1 MVVTGTTVQVRTYP
15 YGSHPSQ
22 FVRLHIPPEGDR
34 LPVAVVIHG
43 GFWRQRY
50 GVELAEPLCADL
62 AAHGVAAAAV
72 EYRRVD
78 RTLQDGSR
86 SATNTASAAG
96 GGWPMT
102 LADVARAVDSLEAS
116 GQVLA
121 RGRLDLD
128 RVAAIGHSAGGHL
141 AAWLTHRGSL
151 RVGAAG
157 SLDPAESAVS
167 IRGAVCQAGV
177 LDLASAARD
186 RLGDGAVIDLME
198 GSPGSVAQRY
208 HHASPMAQVGDG
220 ARVICVHGDAD
231 ATVPV
236 DQSRRYVD
244 AAVAAGDP
252 AELVVLSGVGHSE
265 VIDVRHPAW
274 ATCRDRLFHLLA

>member
-1 MVVTGTTVQVRTYP
+1 
-15 YGSHPSQ
+15 
-22 FVRLHIPPEGDR
+22 
-34 LPVAVVIHG
+34 
-43 GFWRQRY
+43 
-50 GVELAEPLCADL
+50 
-62 AAHGVAAAAV
+62 
-72 EYRRVD
+72 
-78 RTLQDGSR
+78 
-86 SATNTASAAG
+86 
-96 GGWPMT
+96 MT

-128 RVAAIGHSAGGHL
+128 RVAAVGHSAGGHL
-141 AAWLTHRGSL
+141 ATWLTHRSSL

-157 SLDPAESAVS
+157 SLDPAESAVL
-167 IRGAVCQAGV
+167 IRGAVSQAGV
-177 LDLASAARD
+177 LDLTAAARD

-208 HHASPMAQVGDG
+208 HHASPIAHVGDG

-231 ATVPV
+231 ATVPI

-252 AELVVLSGVGHSE
+252 AELVALPGSDTSRSSMPRIRRGRFAG
-265 VIDVRHPAW
+265 IG
-274 ATCRDRLFHLLA
+274 C